1 MDGRGAKS
9 SDFSGVREVVPASL
23 PLQEQNQVHSQ
34 QTNQRWVPPQINR
47 LQYRDDEA
55 VFRRVRGILNKLT
68 PDKFD
73 KLCNELLGVGIET
86 KYILKGVILLVFE
99 KALDEPK
106 YSSMYAQLCLR
117 LSEEAPNFDD
127 PGKTGNSTFRR
138 LLLKQCEDEFNNR
151 TKASQAFDKKDGPL
165 TPEEEEQRSTTKR
178 KVLGNI
184 RFIGELYKYDMLH
197 EAIVH
202 RCIKQLLDKKK
213 RASVADLSESME
225 CLCYLMRTVGPRL
238 DIPKAKPL
246 MDQYFERI
254 QQLLGRSDFPSRI
267 RFMIEDVISLRNAKW
282 TPRKA
287 VLETGP
293 KMIQQIRQEAWQ
305 NQGGR
310 PGFPVPAH
318 GHVPRN
324 IPPHAPGNWM
334 NHGMGRGAGRGSEYQ
349 QMSRGMN
356 DVFVT
361 DNGFRPSG
369 PRFDEF
375 GSGGVLPD
383 RSGFGIRYHDDD
395 YDQFAPRDPW
405 ADLSSTK
412 QPTLLSNSPANNS
425 KPTGGGWRPASRQ
438 NHMSSDGEIS
448 LRPARDS
455 IAASQRPGVHVAG
468 RSQTPPAQKQLD
480 PLNRTAA
487 PPIIEKAKKQ
497 NKPQTPSTA
506 DLHKQIENIVA
517 DFLVS
522 KDIETATKAI
532 KDIKGRRYFTSLISQ
547 LLAKSLKAEDQEC
560 FSRLFFFLHKSQL
573 LTADVFIK
581 GVSGALEQHQDV
593 EEEDMKIKK
602 HMAWL
607 MAKAVTQGILNLI
620 EVSSLTENGNF
631 HPTLLLCL
639 KELEALEGKDWLVKE
654 FTNSKL
660 DLLPSLPEDD
670 RTSEKFVSIL
680 EKQSLVFLFPL
691 LHIQADLYYKI
702 EEDPTV
708 TAIYKWVKDNVE
720 SSWHTN
726 PEFINVLATGLLKYA
741 TKDSTL
747 SESVDPTQAPEKD
760 LMEKEKAAMKK
771 LLPLVEKFVHEK
783 SHLQVSVLYAL
794 QVFCHT
800 HNFPKGMLLRM
811 FVLLYDTEVVEEDA
825 FLRWKEDV
833 SEKHPGKGKALFQ
846 VNSWLTWLETADEEG
861 TDSEPE

>member
-9 SDFSGVREVVPASL
+9 LDFSGVREVVPASL
-23 PLQEQNQVHSQ
+23 PLQEPSTVHQ
-34 QTNQRWVPPQINR
+34 QQKFQRWVPPQINR
-47 LQYRDDEA
+47 LQYCQDEA

-138 LLLKQCEDEFNNR
+138 LLLKQCEEEFNNR

-165 TPEEEEQRSTTKR
+165 TPDEEEQRCTIKR

-184 RFIGELYKYDMLH
+184 RFIGELAKYDMLH

-213 RASVADLSESME
+213 RATMADMSESME
-225 CLCYLMRTVGPRL
+225 CLCYLMKTVGPKL

-254 QQLLGRSDFPSRI
+254 QQLLSRTDFPARI
-267 RFMIEDVISLRNAKW
+267 RFMIEDVIDLRNAKW
-282 TPRKA
+282 IPRKSA
-287 VLETGP
+287 NEVGP

-305 NQGGR
+305 GLVGHPGFHVPPHGHMSRNAPPLTHSGWMNRPSGGGR
-310 PGFPVPAH
+310 PAE
-318 GHVPRN
+318 
-324 IPPHAPGNWM
+324 PP
-334 NHGMGRGAGRGSEYQ
+334 Q
-349 QMSRGMN
+349 SRGMN

-375 GSGGVLPD
+375 GTGAMPTD
-383 RSGFGIRYHDDD
+383 RRSFGLRYDDED
-395 YDQFAPRDPW
+395 YDRFTTRDPW
-405 ADLSSTK
+405 ADLPMKQSST
-412 QPTLLSNSPANNS
+412 SVNSMT
-425 KPTGGGWRPASRQ
+425 KPVGGGWRYSSRQ
-438 NHMSSDGEIS
+438 NHSNADGEIS

-455 IAASQRPGVHVAG
+455 IAAAQRPGVAG
-468 RSQTPPAQKQLD
+468 RSQTPPTQKKLD

-487 PPIIEKAKKQ
+487 PPIIEKTKKQ
-497 NKPQTPSTA
+497 TKQQAPSTA
-506 DLHKQIENIVA
+506 DLNKQVDNIVTEYL
-517 DFLVS
+517 DS
-522 KDIETATKAI
+522 KDTDAAVKAV
-532 KDIKGRRYFTSLISQ
+532 KDIKGSRYFTLLMTQ
-547 LLAKSLKAEDQEC
+547 LLAAYLTAEDDE
-560 FSRLFFFLHKSQL
+560 LFIQLFVSLHKSNL
-573 LTADVFIK
+573 LTADIFIK
-581 GVSGALEQHQDV
+581 GVSEVLEKHQESDENFNV
-593 EEEDMKIKK
+593 KK
-602 HMAWL
+602 QMAQII
-607 MAKAVTQGILNLI
+607 AKSVTQGILSLT
-620 EVSSLTENGNF
+620 EVSSLSDDGNF
-631 HPTLLLCL
+631 YPTLLLCL
-639 KELEALEGKDWLVKE
+639 KELENLKGQEWLVKE
-654 FTNSKL
+654 FTDSKL
-660 DLLPSLPEDD
+660 DLLSTLPEKD
-670 RTSEKFVSIL
+670 RTSEKFMSIL
-680 EKQSLVFLFPL
+680 EKQNLVFLYPL
-691 LHIQADLYYKI
+691 LHIQADLFSKI
-702 EEDPTV
+702 EEDPSV

-720 SSWHTN
+720 CSWHTN
-726 PEFINVLATGLLKYA
+726 PEFVNVLTTCLLKFA

-747 SESVDPTQAPEKD
+747 ADGIDASQAPDKD
-760 LMEKEKAAMKK
+760 VIEKEKAALKK

-783 SHLQVSVLYAL
+783 VALQVSVLYAL
-794 QVFCHT
+794 QVFCHS

-811 FVLLYDTEVVEEDA
+811 FVLLYDTEVVEEEA

-861 TDSEPE
+861 TDSEAE

>member
-1 MDGRGAKS
+1 
-9 SDFSGVREVVPASL
+9 
-23 PLQEQNQVHSQ
+23 
-34 QTNQRWVPPQINR
+34 
-47 LQYRDDEA
+47 
-55 VFRRVRGILNKLT
+55 
-68 PDKFD
+68 
-73 KLCNELLGVGIET
+73 
-86 KYILKGVILLVFE
+86 
-99 KALDEPK
+99 
-106 YSSMYAQLCLR
+106 MYAQLCLR

-165 TPEEEEQRSTTKR
+165 TPEEEEQRSTIKR

-238 DIPKAKPL
+238 DIPKAKSL
-246 MDQYFERI
+246 MDQYFERT
-254 QQLLGRSDFPSRI
+254 QQLLCRGDFPVRI
-267 RFMIEDVISLRNAKW
+267 RFMIEDVIELRNTKW
-282 TPRKA
+282 IPRKA
-287 VLETGP
+287 VHETGP

-310 PGFPVPAH
+310 PGFPVPVH
-318 GHVPRN
+318 GHAPRN

-334 NHGMGRGAGRGSEYQ
+334 NHGMGRGAGRGSEHQ

-375 GSGGVLPD
+375 GPGGVPPD
-383 RSGFGIRYHDDD
+383 RSGFGLRYHDDD

-405 ADLSSTK
+405 ADLSSAK
-412 QPTLLSNSPANNS
+412 QTTMSSNSAANNS
-425 KPTGGGWRPASRQ
+425 KPTGGGWRPATRQ

-455 IAASQRPGVHVAG
+455 IAASQRPSVHVSG
-468 RSQTPPAQKQLD
+468 RSQTPPTQKQLD
-480 PLNRTAA
+480 PLNRTTA

-497 NKPQTPSTA
+497 NKPQAPSTA
-506 DLHKQIENIVA
+506 DLHKQIENIVT
-517 DFLVS
+517 DFLES
-522 KDIETATKAI
+522 KDVETATRAI
-532 KDIKGRRYFTSLISQ
+532 KDIKGARYFTSLISQ
-547 LLAKSLKAEDQEC
+547 LFARSLGTEDQEC
-560 FSRLFFFLHKSQL
+560 FSQLFVSLHKSQL
-573 LTADVFIK
+573 LTADMFIK
-581 GVSGALEQHQDV
+581 GVSGVLEQHQDPQ
-593 EEEDMKIKK
+593 EEDLKIKK
-602 HMAWL
+602 HMAQF
-607 MAKAVTQGILNLI
+607 MAKAVTQPLFRSREHTEEGILNLI

-639 KELEALEGKDWLVKE
+639 KELEALKGPEWLVKE
-654 FTNSKL
+654 FTDSKL
-660 DLLPSLPEDD
+660 DLLPSLPEGE
-670 RTSEKFVSIL
+670 RASENFMSIL

-691 LHIQADLYYKI
+691 LHIQADLYSKI

-726 PEFINVLATGLLKYA
+726 PEFINVLATCAYKCTGLM
-741 TKDSTL
+741 DSTL
-747 SESVDPTQAPEKD
+747 SEGLDPTQAPEKD
-760 LMEKEKAAMKK
+760 WMEKEKAAMKK

-783 SHLQVSVLYAL
+783 SELQVSVLYAL
-794 QVFCHT
+794 QVFCHN
-800 HNFPKGMLLRM
+800 HSFPKGMLLRM